1 MTTSLRLLSRSL
13 RSLSSNRNVSALLGV
28 SSVGTSVTLCE
39 GNDSSILKK
48 DKNGNIEW
56 DKTMDS
62 LAREAGN
69 KVSLAI
75 ETGIPSQLSYGFV
88 CGYCSGYALKKIG
101 KVGAIVFGLGFMT
114 LQTLSYSGYIQVDH
128 QKMKK
133 DIYNNLDFNEDGKVD
148 EKDRDIAVNKVMEV
162 LQFNMPAGGGFAA
175 GFVGGIRSG

>member
-1 MTTSLRLLSRSL
+1 M
-13 RSLSSNRNVSALLGV
+13 GV

-39 GNDSSILKK
+39 DREKNLVQK
-48 DKNGNIEW
+48 DKDGNVLW

-62 LAREAGN
+62 LAREAGS
-69 KVSLAI
+69 KISLAL

-101 KVGAIVFGLGFMT
+101 KAGAIVFGLGFMT

-128 QKMKK
+128 EKLKSDLYQ
-133 DIYNNLDFNEDGKVD
+133 NLDLNEDGKVD
-148 EKDRDIAVNKVMEV
+148 AEDKNIALDKVMKV